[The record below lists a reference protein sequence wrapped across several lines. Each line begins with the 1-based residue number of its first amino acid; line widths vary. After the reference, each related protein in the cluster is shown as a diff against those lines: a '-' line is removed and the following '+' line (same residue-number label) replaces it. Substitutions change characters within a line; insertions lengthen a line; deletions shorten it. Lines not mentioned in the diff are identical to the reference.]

1 MSGGK
6 SAPEPGENRREI
18 DGETFQAMIRMIRRR
33 PRQQISGHW
42 FNIVEAAGHR
52 FLQGPISTDVR
63 GQKRNGGLAHIT
75 RLVRAEDIAGF
86 WPETTG
92 RLLNPE
98 ECHATAA
105 FISSLDGR
113 DVELIVPLRNRALP
127 VRWESF
133 EDSREYP
140 LYAAHIYPN
149 ILSAL
154 SEITFRRL
162 LDVGCGS
169 GNLLAAIRR
178 DHPEAY
184 YAGLDISPDNVE
196 AAKEKGFDDIR
207 EERGENVAAA
217 YAAAPLFDVIVFC
230 GVLNRQ
236 IMDGD
241 SARKILKK
249 TLSRLGKGG
258 HVIITGYSSCHFSAR
273 DLKRQGLTVLKKSI
287 PANIF
292 KNYDEFYLRQFY
304 VARKD

>member
-92 RLLNPE
+92 RLLAPE
-98 ECHATAA
+98 ECHAAAA

-127 VRWESF
+127 VRWERF

-140 LYAAHIYPN
+140 LYAAHIHPR

-154 SEITFRRL
+154 SEITFQRL

-178 DHPEAY
+178 DNPHAY
-184 YAGLDISPDNVE
+184 YAGFDIGPDNVE
-196 AAKEKGFDDIR
+196 AAKEKGLENIR
-207 EERGENVAAA
+207 EEKGENVATV
-217 YAAAPLFDVIVFC
+217 YAMAPPFDVIIFC
-230 GVLNRQ
+230 GILNRQ

-241 SARKILKK
+241 SARTILKK
-249 TLSRLGKGG
+249 SLTRLAKGG
-258 HVIITGYSSCHFSAR
+258 LVIITGYSSCHFCAR
-273 DLKRQGLTVLKKSI
+273 ELKKKGLTVLNKSI
-287 PANIF
+287 PENIF
-292 KNYDEFYLRQFY
+292 RDYDEFYLRQFY